1 MHPRIKKFWEDS
13 GYILKSD
20 TAYFI
25 NEGGKKELEIM
36 WWAYPCNITNESAL
50 RIKQVSL
57 KTDSWDSTTYY
68 FNNKAYTEDHML
80 KIVALK
86 AFI

>member
-25 NEGGKKELEIM
+25 NEGGKKELGIM
-36 WWAYPCNITNESAL
+36 WWAHPRNESPL
-50 RIKQVSL
+50 YIKQVSL
-57 KTDSWDSTTYY
+57 QAKSWASPTYY
-68 FNNKAYTEDHML
+68 FNKKAYTEDHML